1 MTTKHGPDLYRTLEV
16 EDKDGHQIITFND
29 HMKETV
35 IRYPD
40 GREETSYSIMNV
52 HQLDHLTAL
61 YEAAQ
66 ETKEPEFLETV
77 IDNTDDVMLSEMGEE
92 FSTGQQEELD
102 SIKTIREQSRDDEM
116 ELER

>member
-1 MTTKHGPDLYRTLEV
+1 MTTKHGPDLYRTIEV
-16 EDKDGHQIITFND
+16 EDKDCIQIITFND

-40 GREETSYSIMNV
+40 GREETSYSIINV

-61 YEAAQ
+61 YESAQ
-66 ETKEPEFLETV
+66 ETNEPEFTENA
-77 IDNTDDVMLSEMGEE
+77 IDNLDVIMPSEIDEE
-92 FSTGQQEELD
+92 FSTDQQEELD
-102 SIKTIREQSRDDEM
+102 SIKTIREQSRDDDM